1 MSFGSARGAIVSL
14 KNNRRKRKSK
24 LEKFRNS
31 TGESLEGIGSGP
43 NLSEIEL
50 LELGKR
56 LEAEHQRRFFKI
68 AVLTLSILMVFAA
81 IFYYLMF

>member
-1 MSFGSARGAIVSL
+1 MSFGSTRGAIVSL

-24 LEKFRNS
+24 LEKVRNS
-31 TGESLEGIGSGP
+31 TGASYEGIGKGP

-56 LEAEHQRRFFKI
+56 LETEHRHRFFKI
-68 AVLTLSILMVFAA
+68 ITITLSLLIILSIV
-81 IFYYLMF
+81 FYYLMF